1 MKIIFLPLR
10 PEKILSF
17 AKTVPFITR
26 MEQSG
31 RRLAM
36 IGLRRCIGG
45 RRAKL
50 ATLIQDSRREWYTLH
65 LIFDWINEQ
74 IQTYLQ

>member
-1 MKIIFLPLR
+1 MKIISLPLR

-17 AKTVPFITR
+17 AKTVPFVT
-26 MEQSG
+26 QSG

-36 IGLRRCIGG
+36 IGLRRRIGG

-50 ATLIQDSRREWYTLH
+50 ATLIQDSRSEWYTLH
-65 LIFDWINEQ
+65 LIFDWMNEQ